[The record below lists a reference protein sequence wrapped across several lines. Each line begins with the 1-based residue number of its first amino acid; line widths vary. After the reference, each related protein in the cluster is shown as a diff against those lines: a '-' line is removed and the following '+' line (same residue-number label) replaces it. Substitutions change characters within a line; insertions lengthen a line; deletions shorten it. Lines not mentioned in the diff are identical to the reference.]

1 MTASTLEAQFVA
13 DQAKAVARNRSVAV
27 LVRTVNQQAIMQ
39 PLLPD
44 TTINLREDST
54 VWVDGPQL
62 YLGTYHSAKGLE
74 FDTVILPFLSD
85 EQFPDPSQVTDFGP
99 VEADA
104 NDGRLLYVGVTRAKS
119 GLIITYKGQASHLL
133 PSAPAGLYTKVSR

>member
-1 MTASTLEAQFVA
+1 
-13 DQAKAVARNRSVAV
+13 
-27 LVRTVNQQAIMQ
+27 MQ
-39 PLLPD
+39 RFLPN

-74 FDTVILPFLSD
+74 FDTVILPFMSD
-85 EQFPDPSQVTDFGP
+85 EQFPDPAQVTDFGP
-99 VEADA
+99 IEADA

-119 GLIITYKGQASHLL
+119 GLIITYRGRLSHLL
-133 PSAPAGLYTKVSR
+133 PTSPADLYTQVKR